1 MKTATSF
8 VLLAI
13 AGVLNAQALPPVG
26 PSNTICTS
34 QITDPCGGDGQP
46 ACCYAK
52 YSKNGLSCLNGH
64 LSLDL
69 QLPDP
74 HKDCGQWEGFQKDDG
89 CSCPKDCTT
98 GDIDGKGKC
107 V

>member
-1 MKTATSF
+1 MKSATTF
-8 VLLAI
+8 ALLAF
-13 AGVLNAQALPPVG
+13 ASVLNAQALPPVG

-34 QITDPCGGDGQP
+34 QITDACGEDGQP
-46 ACCYAK
+46 ECCYAK
-52 YSKNGLSCLNGH
+52 YTKDGLSCLNGH

-74 HKDCGQWEGFQKDDG
+74 KNDCGEWEGFQRDIG